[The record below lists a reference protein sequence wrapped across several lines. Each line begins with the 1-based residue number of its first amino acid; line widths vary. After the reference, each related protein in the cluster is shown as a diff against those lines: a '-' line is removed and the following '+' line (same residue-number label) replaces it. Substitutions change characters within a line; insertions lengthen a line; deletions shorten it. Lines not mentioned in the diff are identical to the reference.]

1 MFKTKK
7 MESATLKNINEI
19 LKDAPENI
27 LERVLGYIEGILDDE
42 KSEFKLSD
50 EQKKSL
56 QKIKERSYQQHTD
69 IDTFLNEMNSK
80 YGV

>member
-1 MFKTKK
+1 
-7 MESATLKNINEI
+7 MESATLKNINKI

-56 QKIKERSYQQHTD
+56 QKIKERYYQQHTE

-80 YGV
+80 YYNYSE